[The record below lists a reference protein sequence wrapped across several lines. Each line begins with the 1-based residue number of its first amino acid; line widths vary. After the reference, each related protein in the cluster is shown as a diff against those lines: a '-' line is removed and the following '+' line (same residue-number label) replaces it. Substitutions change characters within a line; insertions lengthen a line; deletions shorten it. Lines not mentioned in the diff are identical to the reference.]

1 MLTLRER
8 LIEIE
13 AGSDFSLEFLLAFL
27 ESRKFDFFVAFLGVL
42 VMEMKSENPE
52 KMKIQYG

>member
-1 MLTLRER
+1 MLQLKLRER

-13 AGSDFSLEFLLAFL
+13 VDSDFCLAFLLAFL
-27 ESRKFDFFVAFLGVL
+27 ESHKFDSSVAFLGVL

-52 KMKIQYG
+52 KHEK

>member
-1 MLTLRER
+1 MLKLRER
-8 LIEIE
+8 LIGIE

-27 ESRKFDFFVAFLGVL
+27 ESRKFDFFVAFLGEL

-52 KMKIQYG
+52 KMNIQ

>member
-1 MLTLRER
+1 MLQLKLRER

-13 AGSDFSLEFLLAFL
+13 VDSDFCLEFLLAFL
-27 ESRKFDFFVAFLGVL
+27 ESHKFDSSVAFLVVL

-52 KMKIQYG
+52 KHEK

>member
-1 MLTLRER
+1 MLKLRER

-13 AGSDFSLEFLLAFL
+13 AGSDFCLEFLLAFL
-27 ESRKFDFFVAFLGVL
+27 ESRKFDSFLAFLGVL